1 MRHINNIMDIDK
13 ILKNFQR
20 KGYKVSYFD
29 TAKEA
34 AEYLNQSIDEKTV
47 GFGDS
52 KTLFDMKLFDL
63 LSSHNE
69 VIDPMHPVEG
79 KDFNQT
85 AKETLTTDVFL
96 TSVNGAVTTG
106 EMVNI
111 DGTGNRVAGSLFG
124 HEYAYF
130 VFSVNKITDSIE
142 NAVKRAR
149 QIAAPQNSQRCAEK
163 VPCLFDGKC
172 HDCNSPNRICND
184 LMIYLHAPSYTPMS
198 VEVVIIG
205 EEMGV

>member
-124 HEYAYF
+124 HEYA
-130 VFSVNKITDSIE
+130 
-142 NAVKRAR
+142 
-149 QIAAPQNSQRCAEK
+149 
-163 VPCLFDGKC
+163 
-172 HDCNSPNRICND
+172 
-184 LMIYLHAPSYTPMS
+184 
-198 VEVVIIG
+198 
-205 EEMGV
+205 